1 MNKTISVSSYK
12 KGELIK
18 TYSSIAEAARDMEVD
33 ESSIRKAIKK
43 ERRCKGFRWLRAKEP
58 MNEKLPKILLFDI
71 ETLPMQVRVW
81 GLYKQRIPHTNI
93 IKDWMCLSWS
103 AKWLMGSEIMAD
115 VITPKEAIE
124 RNDERILKSIW
135 TLIDNA
141 DIIIAHNL
149 KRFDIRKLNAR
160 FILNGIKPPSPFQMV
175 DTLKH
180 SQSNFAFSSHKLDFL
195 GSLIRNEGKI
205 STDYELWVKCEA
217 GEQEAL
223 DYMVAYNKEDVV
235 LLEEAYLW
243 LRPWMK
249 SHPNVALYM
258 DLKDPVCTNC
268 GSKNIFEED
277 YYYTPAGKYASV
289 RCECGAIGRV
299 AQTAFSLQERRR
311 MIRPVAR

>member
-1 MNKTISVSSYK
+1 MKTISVSSYK
-12 KGELIK
+12 NGELIK
-18 TYSSIAEAARDMEVD
+18 TYNSIASAAADVGVD
-33 ESSIRKAIKK
+33 ESSIRKAIKREK
-43 ERRCKGFRWLRAKEP
+43 RCKGLRWLKQATQI
-58 MNEKLPKILLFDI
+58 NEKLPKILLFDI
-71 ETLPMQVRVW
+71 ETLPVQVRVW

-93 IKDWMCLSWS
+93 IKDWLCLSWS

-115 VITPKEAIE
+115 VLTPKEAKD
-124 RNDERILKSIW
+124 RDDSRILKSIW

-141 DIIIAHNL
+141 DIIISHNL
-149 KRFDIRKLNAR
+149 KRFDARKLNAR
-160 FILNGIKPPSPFQMV
+160 FILNGMNPPSPYQMV

-205 STDYELWVKCEA
+205 STDYELWVKCEN

-258 DLKDPVCTNC
+258 DLKEPVCANC
-268 GSKNIFEED
+268 GSKEIFEED

-299 AQTAFSLQERRR
+299 AQSALSLKERRTLN
-311 MIRPVAR
+311 RPIAR